1 MSEFLQDLIAVVQAG
16 GSLMLALAGLA
27 FFLYWIAIDTL
38 SKLPRASGTGEEP
51 LTEQIMLAGI
61 DEFRADQLQFLRGR
75 RSLLQVL
82 TTTAPLLG
90 LLGTVMGMLTTF
102 RGLTQSEGDVF
113 DQVAAGISEAMITT
127 ETGLVISIPALFLL
141 MFVDSRI
148 KQIEHELLKLDK
160 AKG

>member
-1 MSEFLQDLIAVVQAG
+1 MSEFLQDLVAVVQAG

-38 SKLPRASGTGEEP
+38 LKLPRVSGTAEEP
-51 LTEQIMLAGI
+51 LTEQIILAGI

-127 ETGLVISIPALFLL
+127 ETGLVISIPALFML